1 MRKCRV
7 ELKAEDRGLLDE
19 CRNMTREQ
27 MWHELD
33 KRRFEE
39 LGKKGVNVQ
48 IDMLKK
54 SRCPKCTLMPPCKH
68 YESTDEIVKD
78 AFTLLTDA
86 SVKSVLP

>member
-39 LGKKGVNVQ
+39 LGKKGVNV
-48 IDMLKK
+48 
-54 SRCPKCTLMPPCKH
+54 
-68 YESTDEIVKD
+68 
-78 AFTLLTDA
+78 
-86 SVKSVLP
+86 